1 LIRAHRAGVH
11 VQVGIA
17 LLEGNSETSAFEQA
31 ANRRRCYAFAKG
43 GNNTTGNKYILLP
56 HRLSSGCKPY
66 TSAKLGL
73 LLQKDVGVHRIV
85 RRIFIRVNVGNLGN
99 FGVGNFG
106 GGPVSDN
113 AFIGHWAGNHL
124 EPKVLLK
131 DMRQTRCYKL
141 PVVRAIQRLFV
152 TAIVLG
158 LTARCSYCAS
168 DEDVFKESVIAG
180 KAAEQ
185 REQWYIFTEIAQA
198 QAEHGH
204 YLKALE
210 TAGLVDRYSDQ
221 LFIKLVSI
229 RATKGG
235 IAGAR
240 NMAAAST
247 AKLKLREEEAI
258 EIIQATTGD
267 LGGARDTSRDL
278 ADKSGVLQEIGIG
291 QIRSGDLE
299 GALKTANEIMPGVN
313 HDGLLYL
320 VAHEFDKR
328 GDHQRAREIMQRITT
343 PDIEQTVPG
352 MDAPPDRP
360 MGPAG
365 ACEWASYDAK
375 SGRFT
380 EAYKLLEGTNCD
392 CRSVAYIHEEARDAT
407 GAERAMR
414 SCPNPADVSAGMAEL
429 AKRSA
434 AKGEVQDAL
443 KFADA
448 VHVTGANFEE
458 GYLAPA
464 LRDIG
469 RAWSNKDGNRA
480 LEWARSRPEGY
491 QRAMALLGVAEG
503 ISASGSRP

>member
-1 LIRAHRAGVH
+1 M
-11 VQVGIA
+11 
-17 LLEGNSETSAFEQA
+17 
-31 ANRRRCYAFAKG
+31 RRSCCY
-43 GNNTTGNKYILLP
+43 
-56 HRLSSGCKPY
+56 RLS
-66 TSAKLGL
+66 
-73 LLQKDVGVHRIV
+73 
-85 RRIFIRVNVGNLGN
+85 
-99 FGVGNFG
+99 
-106 GGPVSDN
+106 
-113 AFIGHWAGNHL
+113 
-124 EPKVLLK
+124 
-131 DMRQTRCYKL
+131 
-141 PVVRAIQRLFV
+141 VVRAIQRLFV

-158 LTARCSYCAS
+158 LTATCSYCAS
-168 DEDVFKESVIAG
+168 DEEVFQESVIAG

-198 QAEHGH
+198 QSEHG
-204 YLKALE
+204 YYGQALE
-210 TAGLVDRYSDQ
+210 TSGLVDRYSDQ

-229 RATKGG
+229 RATKGD

-240 NMAAAST
+240 SMAAGST
-247 AKLKLREEEAI
+247 VKLKLRADEAI
-258 EIIQATTGD
+258 ATIQARTGD
-267 LGGARDTSRDL
+267 LDGARATSRDL
-278 ADKSGVLQEIGIG
+278 PDKSTVLEAIGMR
-291 QIRSGDLE
+291 QIESGDLE
-299 GALKTANEIMPGVN
+299 GALKTTAEM
-313 HDGLLYL
+313 
-320 VAHEFDKR
+320 KR
-328 GDHQRAREIMQRITT
+328 GWSDGVLFGIVEELEKRGNHRRAQEVAQRITD
-343 PDIEQTVPG
+343 PDMAQSAEAVG
-352 MDAPPDRP
+352 AKPPDRP

-375 SGRFT
+375 SGRFA

-414 SCPNPADVSAGMAEL
+414 SCPNPADVSAGMTEL

-448 VHVTGANFEE
+448 VHVTGAKFEE